1 MSALKLDENGRLE
14 HYVSPAPFEPQA
26 TETLTPEQEAFYRA
40 SQWRIMWWKFRRH
53 RIAVVSAAILAL
65 LYLSSLV
72 SEVLA
77 PYGLNTRDSGHIYA
91 PPQVVG
97 LFHEGEFVGPFV
109 YGYSVKLNM
118 ETMKREFVADPQKVQ
133 PLRFFC
139 RGDDYEFWGLIEGD
153 FHLVCPAENG
163 TLYLL
168 GTDRLGRDMLS
179 RIIYGARTALGVAI
193 TATGIAGILGILLGL
208 VAGYGPRW
216 LDSLL
221 ILCFDAT
228 TSLPMIMF
236 ALAVITVV
244 GPGTPTL
251 ILVIVLVS
259 IPVYARLIRTQ
270 TLGLKTADFILAERA
285 MGASPLRILL
295 WHLLPNVVGPLVIIL
310 SMDIPVVIMLE
321 AGLSYLNLGV
331 KPPVPSWGN
340 ILYDGYT
347 SLRQSPV
354 MVIAAG
360 IPLILATIGFTFL
373 GEGLRDALDP
383 RLQVRPR

>member
-1 MSALKLDENGRLE
+1 MS
-14 HYVSPAPFEPQA
+14 S
-26 TETLTPEQEAFYRA
+26 
-40 SQWRIMWWKFRRH
+40 
-53 RIAVVSAAILAL
+53 
-65 LYLSSLV
+65 
-72 SEVLA
+72 
-77 PYGLNTRDSGHIYA
+77 
-91 PPQVVG
+91 
-97 LFHEGEFVGPFV
+97 
-109 YGYSVKLNM
+109 
-118 ETMKREFVADPQKVQ
+118 VADPSPAIAAPRGGQ
-133 PLRFFC
+133 PLQRLLHDPM
-139 RGDDYEFWGLIEGD
+139 GLLGLI
-153 FHLVCPAENG
+153 LVAAFLALALFAPWAAPYDPLKIDVANK
-163 TLYLL
+163 LKPPSMAHWA
-168 GTDRLGRDMLS
+168 GTDQLGRDTLS
-179 RIIYGARTALGVAI
+179 RLIWGARTALAI
-193 TATGIAGILGILLGL
+193 ALTATGIAGVIGLALGL
-208 VAGYGPRW
+208 IAGYGPRW
-216 LDSLL
+216 LDGILVLIFDSL
-221 ILCFDAT
+221 
-228 TSLPMIMF
+228 SSMPMIMF

-259 IPVYARLIRTQ
+259 IPGYARLIRTQ
-270 TLGLKTADFILAERA
+270 TLGLKTADFILAERS

-321 AGLSYLNLGV
+321 AGLSYLSLGV